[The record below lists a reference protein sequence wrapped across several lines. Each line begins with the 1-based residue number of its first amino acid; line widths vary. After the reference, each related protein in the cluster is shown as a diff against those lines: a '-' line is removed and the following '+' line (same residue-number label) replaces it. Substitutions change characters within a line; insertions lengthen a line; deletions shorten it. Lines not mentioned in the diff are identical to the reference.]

1 MAGFG
6 LMVGVVVGGVGPSS
20 IGTLEPA
27 AGLGEW
33 AESDGRIAWV
43 TAAYRPTITYTP
55 DPSPSPG
62 PQVGCEFFSDLGPL
76 LGESLSFGWADA
88 VEHAELL
95 GLGEWYSV
103 QIRCWVAGSPTLLP
117 GFPRFFDPP
126 QPPFPPAPDVV
137 EAPRLEI
144 YAHRALQFEQAVA
157 ELSPPVDQFVGVPTW
172 LAVTSE
178 REYAPITANAGPLWA
193 TVRPEFRNV
202 RWDMGDGS
210 PPIVCEG
217 EEVAVVFDPGVPA
230 DEQSPG
236 CVHVYEAN
244 GAGAVVPMTITAT
257 MTWDIWAST
266 SSRPTERLITPVTRQ
281 TTFVVDV
288 RELQAVI
295 D

>member
-6 LMVGVVVGGVGPSS
+6 LMVGVVVGGVGPSV

-126 QPPFPPAPDVV
+126 QPPFPPAP
-137 EAPRLEI
+137 R
-144 YAHRALQFEQAVA
+144 RA
-157 ELSPPVDQFVGVPTW
+157 G
-172 LAVTSE
+172 
-178 REYAPITANAGPLWA
+178 
-193 TVRPEFRNV
+193 
-202 RWDMGDGS
+202 
-210 PPIVCEG
+210 
-217 EEVAVVFDPGVPA
+217 
-230 DEQSPG
+230 
-236 CVHVYEAN
+236 
-244 GAGAVVPMTITAT
+244 
-257 MTWDIWAST
+257 
-266 SSRPTERLITPVTRQ
+266 
-281 TTFVVDV
+281 
-288 RELQAVI
+288 
-295 D
+295 